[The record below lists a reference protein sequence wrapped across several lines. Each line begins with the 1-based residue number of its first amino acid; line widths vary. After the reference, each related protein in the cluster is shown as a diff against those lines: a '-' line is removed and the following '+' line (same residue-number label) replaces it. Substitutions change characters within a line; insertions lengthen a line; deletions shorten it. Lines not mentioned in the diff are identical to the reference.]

1 MCDVFPLSRPWPGG
15 PVVLWGG
22 ALPSGS
28 LKYLTFSR
36 YLESVPE
43 GALGLVELSGAS
55 TALALDA
62 LGRERRLPVVA
73 VTDAAGTAHL
83 RANGFGGEVR
93 TVRGMS
99 EAWEL
104 ALGYERQGWCWPRQ
118 LANAALIPCVEA
130 WASRLRDRVRE
141 EYPEVRSV
149 VCGFGTGATVVG
161 LHRAFTLVGYEV
173 VALQPAPGRS
183 LPGWRRWVEQSLG
196 VRDLFYPHREE
207 VVLETAGA
215 KDSDGLGALLA
226 WARAQHRPEEVLAV
240 SHNARA
246 PYG

>member
-1 MCDVFPLSRPWPGG
+1 
-15 PVVLWGG
+15 VVLWGG
-22 ALPSGS
+22 AFPSGS

-43 GALGLVELSGAS
+43 ETCGLVELSGSS

-83 RANGFGGEVR
+83 RARGFGGEVH
-93 TVRGMS
+93 TVHGMS

-104 ALGYERQGWCWPRQ
+104 ALGYERRGFCWPRQ
-118 LANAALIPCVEA
+118 LANAALIRCVEG
-130 WASRLRDRVRE
+130 WATRLREVVRDA
-141 EYPEVRSV
+141 YPGVRTL

-161 LHRAFTLVGYEV
+161 LHRAFGMLGYEV

-183 LPGWRRWVEQSLG
+183 LPGWRRWAEQNLG
-196 VRDLFYPHREE
+196 ERDVFHPYQQE
-207 VVLETAGA
+207 VVLQAAGA
-215 KDSDGLGALLA
+215 RDTDGLAALLG
-226 WARAQHRPEEVLAV
+226 WTRAERKPEEVLIV
-240 SHNARA
+240 SHDAC
-246 PYG
+246 PPWG